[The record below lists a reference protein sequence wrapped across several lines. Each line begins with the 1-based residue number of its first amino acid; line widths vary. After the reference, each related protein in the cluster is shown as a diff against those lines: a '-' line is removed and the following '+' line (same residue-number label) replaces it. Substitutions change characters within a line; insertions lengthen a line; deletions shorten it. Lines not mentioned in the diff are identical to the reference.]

1 MQKMVESRLNNE
13 RNTIQCVLRLNDGA
27 VTPVKRLLVSLELWP
42 TEDDG
47 QIAVASTPIT
57 AIAKRA
63 VAKQQI
69 QKSQTG
75 QLMLTD
81 VADAGI
87 TDPVPSRY
95 WEMAGLSV
103 TLLMVRVHKCSK
115 TVLSMTNL
123 RALVTWGKG
132 KDNRGV
138 FLEILEF
145 CTGWITGEFKLT
157 GEFRDFAK
165 VDATIVEACE
175 KRPGRAAQLALP
187 PDWSKQGLLNIFKK
201 ALVFVVRVEGKG

>member
-69 QKSQTG
+69 QKSQT
-75 QLMLTD
+75 D
-81 VADAGI
+81 
-87 TDPVPSRY
+87 
-95 WEMAGLSV
+95 
-103 TLLMVRVHKCSK
+103 
-115 TVLSMTNL
+115 
-123 RALVTWGKG
+123 
-132 KDNRGV
+132 
-138 FLEILEF
+138 
-145 CTGWITGEFKLT
+145 
-157 GEFRDFAK
+157 
-165 VDATIVEACE
+165 
-175 KRPGRAAQLALP
+175 RP
-187 PDWSKQGLLNIFKK
+187 
-201 ALVFVVRVEGKG
+201 

>member
-63 VAKQQI
+63 AAKQKN
-69 QKSQTG
+69 QKALTD

-103 TLLMVRVHKCSK
+103 TLLMVRVHKCSN

-132 KDNRGV
+132 KDNRAV

-175 KRPGRAAQLALP
+175 KRPGRAAQLTLP